1 MYLHHK
7 KEPTR
12 GRGVLTVFFYF
23 YISAVLIPL
32 FGLHFIISAFVPNT
46 DIPHIPDTYAPY
58 GVKSIFDSIQAVT
71 TSFQVCVIFIYF
83 AD

>member
-1 MYLHHK
+1 MYLHHNK
-7 KEPTR
+7 RADSRKR
-12 GRGVLTVFFYF
+12 FIDSFFYF